1 MSTQTLKD
9 SHYRVIGYIET
20 KSDGTQVAKDSHY
33 RVVGYY
39 DPKTNKTKDEHYR
52 VIGEGNL
59 LSSLI
64 TASH

>member
-1 MSTQTLKD
+1 MNTQTLKD

-20 KSDGTQVAKDSHY
+20 KADGTQVAKDSHY

-39 DPKTNKTKDEHYR
+39 DPKTNKTKDEHYL